1 MLDSLMSDKFRVVEQ
16 FTRTAPDQIRYRAT
30 VYDPVFTSPWTVEL
44 FMHPQKGDLVE
55 YACHEGNYGLKG
67 LLSATREEEKRA
79 AGGKK

>member
-30 VYDPVFTSPWTVEL
+30 VYDPVFTAPWTVEL
-44 FMHPQKGDLVE
+44 FMHPQTGDLVE

-67 LLSATREEEKRA
+67 LLLAVREDEKHA
-79 AGGKK
+79 AEGKK